1 LNNGQVV
8 DRRIYKDLMEMLQTT
23 KKEGL
28 NLLICSFYRTQ
39 KKQEY
44 LYKNKVNQYLNQGY
58 SKTED
63 LDKAVFLGSKIKNK
77 WTSIR
82 FNNRYCLYEKSTS
95 WS

>member
-1 LNNGQVV
+1 MNNGQVV

-44 LYKNKVNQYLNQGY
+44 LYNNKVNQYLNQGY

>member
-1 LNNGQVV
+1 MNNGQVV
-8 DRRIYKDLMEMLQTT
+8 DRRINKDLMEMLQTT

-63 LDKAVFLGSKIKNK
+63 LDKAVFLGSKTTNE

>member
-1 LNNGQVV
+1 
-8 DRRIYKDLMEMLQTT
+8 MLQTT

-28 NLLICSFYRTQ
+28 NLLICPFYRTQ

-63 LDKAVFLGSKIKNK
+63 LDKAVFWVARSKTSEHQLGLTIDIVSMKNQRLDP
-77 WTSIR
+77 SQ
-82 FNNRYCLYEKSTS
+82 EKTAE
-95 WS
+95 

>member
-1 LNNGQVV
+1 MNNGQVV
-8 DRRIYKDLMEMLQTT
+8 DRRIYKDLMEILQTT

-63 LDKAVFLGSKIKNK
+63 LDKAFFLGSKIKNK

>member
-1 LNNGQVV
+1 MNNGQVV
-8 DRRIYKDLMEMLQTT
+8 DRRIYKDLMEMLQTA